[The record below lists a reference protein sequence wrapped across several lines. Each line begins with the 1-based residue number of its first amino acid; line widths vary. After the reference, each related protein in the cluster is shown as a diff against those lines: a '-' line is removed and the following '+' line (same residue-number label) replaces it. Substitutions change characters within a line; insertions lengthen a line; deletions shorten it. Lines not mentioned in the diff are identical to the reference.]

1 MTEENVKKG
10 FNDVQFV
17 QNEHFSAHDMIFD
30 ELKNHNT
37 LKNLGDFMTD
47 VMKRKNETNTVQ
59 GYLGLYM
66 SFNLYLP
73 NITF

>member
-30 ELKNHNT
+30 ELKNPNT

-59 GYLGLYM
+59 GYIYIYIF
-66 SFNLYLP
+66 FNY
-73 NITF
+73 TT